1 MPPGPKSMGQAAR
14 GQPARPQAPA
24 LLPPGPQGQSREGRT
39 LARPVSGADSMP
51 LWARA
56 LGPETSR
63 GCKWETGPYRAQAQ
77 CSRAARGCPCSL
89 HPHCAT
95 QKGDWKAQEG
105 SCDPPPNGL
114 WNRGQMRQ
122 CALFWGASALRL
134 PHCHPLPSS
143 WGQSQESVLSLPV
156 LVLERPSVLEAAPP
170 APPPIVTPTQVIGPC
185 LCRPCPVSHLSG
197 RSLSGLVWLLPSCF
211 LPWVSPSAP
220 LCRGTSLCRGMAGRN
235 LQAWQEW
242 RRWKAPHPGHVVC
255 GQPLQDDAQPV
266 NETGGEWVP
275 QAEGTVQAWLLPKP
289 GRFWNAGG
297 EQRQDLMRGEQ
308 GGQVG
313 RPRSESHL
321 QGSRKKSLAHVQCV
335 SLGLAEAQDAGLWLL
350 CRAQTGDE

>member
-77 CSRAARGCPCSL
+77 CSRAARGCPCSP

-134 PHCHPLPSS
+134 PHCRPLPSS

-156 LVLERPSVLEAAPP
+156 LVLERPSVLEATPP
-170 APPPIVTPTQVIGPC
+170 APPPHC
-185 LCRPCPVSHLSG
+185 DAYSG
-197 RSLSGLVWLLPSCF
+197 HRSLSLPSLSCLPSLWSFTLWSRLAPAFLLPP
-211 LPWVSPSAP
+211 LGVTIGTPLQGDIPLQGDGRQKPAGLAGVASPEGSPPRA
-220 LCRGTSLCRGMAGRN
+220 RG
-235 LQAWQEW
+235 LQA
-242 RRWKAPHPGHVVC
+242 AP
-255 GQPLQDDAQPV
+255 
-266 NETGGEWVP
+266 
-275 QAEGTVQAWLLPKP
+275 
-289 GRFWNAGG
+289 AG
-297 EQRQDLMRGEQ
+297 
-308 GGQVG
+308 
-313 RPRSESHL
+313 
-321 QGSRKKSLAHVQCV
+321 
-335 SLGLAEAQDAGLWLL
+335 
-350 CRAQTGDE
+350 